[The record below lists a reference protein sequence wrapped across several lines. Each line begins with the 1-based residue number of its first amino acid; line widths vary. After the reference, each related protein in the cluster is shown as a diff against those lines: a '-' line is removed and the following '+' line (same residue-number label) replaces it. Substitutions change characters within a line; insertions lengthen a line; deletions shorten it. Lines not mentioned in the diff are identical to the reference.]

1 VFCSADSSVSRS
13 SAVMP
18 RMPFIGVRI
27 SWLMAARKRDLA
39 RLAASAWMRASR
51 RSSSVWRRSVMS
63 RPMHCT
69 SGMAESPASTA
80 CSSHSN
86 QRGPSTVSIC
96 CT

>member
-1 VFCSADSSVSRS
+1 
-13 SAVMP
+13 MP

-39 RLAASAWMRASR
+39 RLAASACLRASLQLR
-51 RSSSVWRRSVMS
+51 LGAAPLRDVA
-63 RPMHCT
+63 
-69 SGMAESPASTA
+69 AEALHLGDAASPAGTA

-86 QRGPSTVSIC
+86 QRGPAAVSIS